1 VHSAIATANYMRMNE
16 VTEAVLDRFAYKS
29 IIPEDNNVYRQLLI
43 DHTYAFSKGKPVE
56 PEKKIYFN
64 QILYLSDIIRNNSKE
79 TVVEIPD
86 FVYFMKNT
94 IVNKFLNEMRKS
106 DYNYFISPRKM
117 AKAADFL
124 RACAVLHKR
133 FEVTMEDLKELYL
146 TMCTLNSYVSVKA
159 KDKSEKDV
167 FIDAYQQTM
176 VHFNTTGAIQ
186 QIEYLLNVRK
196 ILQEIRENP
205 EKRDSI
211 LAKKNVIDNLL
222 NILRKVFPSKRKE
235 EEKMTIESIK
245 KGVLELNPSVEE
257 VAELKDGILRDYQ
270 DVY

>member
-1 VHSAIATANYMRMNE
+1 
-16 VTEAVLDRFAYKS
+16 
-29 IIPEDNNVYRQLLI
+29 
-43 DHTYAFSKGKPVE
+43 
-56 PEKKIYFN
+56 
-64 QILYLSDIIRNNSKE
+64 
-79 TVVEIPD
+79 
-86 FVYFMKNT
+86 
-94 IVNKFLNEMRKS
+94 MRKS